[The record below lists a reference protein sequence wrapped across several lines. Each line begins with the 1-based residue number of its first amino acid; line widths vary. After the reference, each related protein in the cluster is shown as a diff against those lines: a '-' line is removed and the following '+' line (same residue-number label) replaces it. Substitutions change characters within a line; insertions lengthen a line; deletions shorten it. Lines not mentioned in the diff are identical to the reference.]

1 MPGEFAPNI
10 RGGIMRKI
18 VDIAMA
24 ALLAASALFA
34 APALAQQYP
43 SRPIRII
50 VPFPPVG
57 PTDEV
62 ARLVAHKLTAALG
75 QQVVVDNRSGAGGNI
90 GMGIAANAPA
100 DGHTVLFV
108 SSSFMVNPS
117 LYKKIPY
124 DPYKSFIPISVLAA
138 SPHLFFTHPSQPVK
152 SIAELIDVVKKDSKR
167 YSVASPGIGTVPHL
181 SALLLGIDAKLDLV
195 VVPYA
200 GGGPSIA
207 AVLGN
212 QVSFGC
218 QAIPP
223 VTPHVKAGRVRALA
237 LTSDKRAAVVPDVPT
252 MAELGFK
259 GHEADTITGMLVP
272 AGTPAAIVK
281 RLHAESVKAMMSP
294 DVKSRIMDQG
304 FNIIVSSPQEFS
316 AKIKRDVAKW
326 GKVIKDANIVV
337 N

>member
-1 MPGEFAPNI
+1 MYSPFEPPDPRRRALGLAVAVLAGAESL
-10 RGGIMRKI
+10 G
-18 VDIAMA
+18 A
-24 ALLAASALFA
+24 ATGAR
-34 APALAQQYP
+34 AQAYP
-43 SRPIRII
+43 SKTITIV
-50 VPFPPVG
+50 VPFPAG
-57 PTDEV
+57 GTTDIL
-62 ARLVAHKLTAALG
+62 ARILG
-75 QQVVVDNRSGAGGNI
+75 QYLSGELGQSVIVDNRAGAGGNI

-100 DGHTVLFV
+100 DGYTVLVV

-152 SIAELIDVVKKDSKR
+152 SIAELIDVVKKDSKK
-167 YSVASPGIGTVPHL
+167 YSIASPGIGTVPHL
-181 SALLLGIDAKLDLV
+181 SGILLGLDAKIDLV

-207 AVLGN
+207 AVVGN
-212 QVSFGC
+212 QVPFGC

-237 LTSDKRAAVVPDVPT
+237 LTSDKRSEVVPEVPT

-259 GHEADTITGMLVP
+259 GHEADTISGILVP

-281 RLHAESVKAMMSP
+281 KLHAEAVKAMMAP
-294 DVKSRIMDQG
+294 DVKSRIADQG
-304 FNIIVSSPQEFS
+304 FNIVVSSPQEFT
-316 AKIKRDVAKW
+316 AQIKRDVAKW